1 MTMGNKRPRTKLVKR
16 HRQHRP
22 SLLPLKM
29 LELTLASWE
38 TIGHR
43 TLMMAR
49 GTCSPMEYAQMV
61 HEKAVALSRSSVLL
75 SGSKPPTL
83 SALIKPW
90 HRKATAN
97 ARRLRRRRS

>member
-1 MTMGNKRPRTKLVKR
+1 MGNKRPKTKQSR
-16 HRQHRP
+16 S

-49 GTCSPMEYAQMV
+49 GTCSAMEYARMV
-61 HEKAVALSRSSVLL
+61 HEKAVASRRSSVLL
-75 SGSKPPTL
+75 SRSKPPTL
-83 SALIKPW
+83 SALIEPW

-97 ARRLRRRRS
+97 ARRLRRRRR

>member
-1 MTMGNKRPRTKLVKR
+1 MTKRRRRGSTF
-16 HRQHRP
+16 
-22 SLLPLKM
+22 LPLKM

-49 GTCSPMEYAQMV
+49 GTCSPAEYARMV
-61 HEKAVALSRSSVLL
+61 QEKAAAFGRSTALLSRS
-75 SGSKPPTL
+75 KPATL
-83 SALIKPW
+83 SALIEPW

-97 ARRLRRRRS
+97 ARRLRRRSG